1 MYPEKNSKNN
11 LLIII
16 SVVIVA
22 IGSFFIIYSNLT
34 NKQQSSFN
42 SGSTISAAN
51 KSSSILKSIDSN
63 TGIQTLN
70 ITQNYQVPEGG
81 QNTLKLTI
89 NLENGIIKDS
99 SASNTSTERQSEQ
112 YDQRFES
119 SYKSKII
126 GKKLADISDV
136 YVSGASLTTGAFQ
149 AAVAKLQSQNN

>member
-1 MYPEKNSKNN
+1 MNPEKNSKNN

-34 NKQQSSFN
+34 NKQQSSIN
-42 SGSTISAAN
+42 SGSAISAAN
-51 KSSSILKSIDSN
+51 KSSSVLKSADLN
-63 TGIQTLN
+63 TGIQTLS

-99 SASNTSTERQSEQ
+99 SASNTSTEHQSQQ

-119 SYKSKII
+119 GYKSQII

>member
-1 MYPEKNSKNN
+1 MNPEKKSKNN

-34 NKQQSSFN
+34 NKQQSSIN
-42 SGSTISAAN
+42 SGSAISAAN
-51 KSSSILKSIDSN
+51 KSSSVLKSADLN
-63 TGIQTLN
+63 TGIQTLS

-99 SASNTSTERQSEQ
+99 SASNTSTEHQSQQ

-119 SYKSKII
+119 GYKSQII

>member
-1 MYPEKNSKNN
+1 MNPEKNSKKN

-34 NKQQSSFN
+34 NKQQSSIN
-42 SGSTISAAN
+42 SGSAISAAN
-51 KSSSILKSIDSN
+51 KSSSILKSVDSN
-63 TGIQTLN
+63 TGIQTLK
-70 ITQNYQVPEGG
+70 ITQNYQVPGGG
-81 QNTLKLTI
+81 QNILTLTI

-119 SYKSKII
+119 GYKSKII